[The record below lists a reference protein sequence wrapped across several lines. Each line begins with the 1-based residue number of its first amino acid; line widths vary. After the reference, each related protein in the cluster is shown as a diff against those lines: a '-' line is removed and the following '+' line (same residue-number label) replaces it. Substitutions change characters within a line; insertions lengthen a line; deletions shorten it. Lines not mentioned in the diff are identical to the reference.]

1 MTSRRRNYTRRALIG
16 AGIVA
21 GGCAA
26 VSGGSAWLF
35 FRSTDPISTVG
46 DVSFDTPLAIPPL
59 LAPEPDNDGRKHYNL
74 TLQAGESDILPG
86 KTTDTWGVNGPF
98 LGPTIRARRGDTVA
112 MTVHNELPEGTTL
125 HWHGMHLPAIHDG
138 GPHQPLDAG
147 ATWKP
152 EWEIVQPA
160 STLWYHPHPHG
171 KTAEHVYRG
180 IAGMILI
187 DDDESDALPL
197 PREYGVDDIPL
208 VIQDKNFT
216 DDGQLDFDTG
226 SFFDTFSGTP
236 SFGIFGDTILT
247 NGTRNP
253 YFEATRR
260 LTRFRI
266 LNGANT
272 RFFNLAF
279 SDERPF
285 RLVAT
290 GNGLVPGDPVELDH
304 IQLGPAERAEIVVE
318 IEPGDDVVLRAT
330 EADLNGQERQLRG
343 NDTFDILNVRAGDEL
358 EASPDLPEVLTEAN
372 AAPEV
377 PDGAAERDFVLEG
390 HSSINGEEMDMARID
405 EVIPAGALE
414 VWNVSSSSTP
424 HTFHVHGATFHVLE
438 VEGREP
444 PPELRGPK
452 DTVYINDGHAVRLV
466 VQFGEYADPEYP
478 YMYHCHL
485 LRHEDN
491 GMMGQFVIVEPG
503 TERSVSRHLDGVDS
517 HEGH

>member
-1 MTSRRRNYTRRALIG
+1 MTSRRRKYTRRALIG
-16 AGIVA
+16 AGILT
-21 GGCAA
+21 GGCVA
-26 VSGGSAWLF
+26 VSGGSYLLF
-35 FRSTDPISTVG
+35 QNASEPISTVG
-46 DVSFDTPLAIPPL
+46 DVAFDHPLAIPPL
-59 LAPEPDNDGRKHYNL
+59 IDPEPDREGRKHFNL
-74 TLQAGESDILPG
+74 TLQAGETEILPG
-86 KTTDTWGVNGPF
+86 RMTATWGVNGSF
-98 LGPTIRARRGDTVA
+98 LGPTIRARRGDRVA
-112 MTVHNELPEGTTL
+112 MSVTNALPELTTL
-125 HWHGMHLPAIHDG
+125 HWHGMHLPAIADG
-138 GPHQPLDAG
+138 GPHQPIDEG
-147 ATWKP
+147 ETWEP
-152 EWEIVQPA
+152 EWEIIQPA

-187 DDDESDALPL
+187 DDDESDALGL
-197 PREYGVDDIPL
+197 PDEYGVDDIPL
-208 VIQDKNFT
+208 IIQDKNFD

-226 SFFDTFSGTP
+226 SFFDNFSGSP
-236 SFGIFGDTILT
+236 AFGIFGDTILA
-247 NGTRNP
+247 NGTMGA

-290 GNGLVPGDPVELDH
+290 GNGLVPGDPVELTS

-318 IEPGDDVVLRAT
+318 MAAGDDVVLRAI
-330 EADLNGQERQLRG
+330 ELDVERHRQQLRG
-343 NDTFDILNVRAGDEL
+343 EDTFDILNLRAGDEL
-358 EASPDLPEVLTEAN
+358 EESPDLPEVLTDAN
-372 AAPEV
+372 RAPEV
-377 PDGAAERDFVLEG
+377 PDDATERDFVLEG
-390 HSSINGEEMDMARID
+390 HNRINGEKMDMARID

-414 VWNVSSSSTP
+414 VWNVSSSSNP

-438 VEGREP
+438 VEGQEP

-452 DTVYINDGHAVRLV
+452 DTVYINDGHAVKLA
-466 VQFGEYADPEYP
+466 VQFGKHTDPDYP

-491 GMMGQFVIVEPG
+491 GMMGQFVVVEPG
-503 TERSVSRHLDGVDS
+503 TEDAVSRALDGAGE